1 MLSFIERWGYTLSRH
16 GQIADSSQTGIHVTI
31 DKPSCGMILYVA
43 ATAALSCRGAA
54 AFGSPFLFKD
64 WGEWPLSGH
73 LHMLSRAGGF
83 YDANNLY
90 FYAQRTNSY
99 CGLGHASYHHY

>member
-1 MLSFIERWGYTLSRH
+1 MY
-16 GQIADSSQTGIHVTI
+16 
-31 DKPSCGMILYVA
+31 
-43 ATAALSCRGAA
+43 ALTTA

-64 WGEWPLSGH
+64 WGGWPLSGY
-73 LHMLSRAGGF
+73 LNIVILGWGGF

-99 CGLGHASYHHY
+99 CGLGRASYHNY